1 MSSGPMVRLRTAGG
15 GKITVDTSSGKV
27 IGEDDSEVPRA
38 VAAFRIDPTV
48 KEGIF
53 DFAIGFQKNL
63 TPRSVKIEDVSGD
76 QPQLIVDKLDPKLTV
91 QIWRWTSA
99 PMKPDDKAL
108 QWLNDIDDSCRV
120 YRITI
125 VLTDGRQIVRHAAT
139 IYPSYA
145 KTGLRTDLGLETRPQ

>member
-1 MSSGPMVRLRTAGG
+1 MVKLRTAGG
-15 GKITVDTSSGKV
+15 GKIMVDTSSGKV
-27 IGEDDSEVPRA
+27 IGEDDSEVPKA
-38 VAAFRIDPTV
+38 VAMFRIDPNAKT
-48 KEGIF
+48 GIF

-63 TPRSVKIEDVSGD
+63 APRSVKIEDVTGG

-99 PMKPDDKAL
+99 PLKPDDKAL
-108 QWLNDIDDSCRV
+108 QWLNDIDDSCLV

-139 IYPSYA
+139 FYPSFV
-145 KTGLRTDLGLETRPQ
+145 KTGLRTDLGMETRPQ